1 MVRYKII
8 RIFIPLELI
17 FLSSKMMMLLN
28 ISQSITNYNFYALK
42 KSQHALILNVSFRME
57 RKELESSD
65 EVFNPSIHCALCA
78 ILDNKSD
85 LTKTGQYHLLTVVLI
100 YDVVLGD
107 C

>member
-1 MVRYKII
+1 
-8 RIFIPLELI
+8 
-17 FLSSKMMMLLN
+17 
-28 ISQSITNYNFYALK
+28 
-42 KSQHALILNVSFRME
+42 ME

-65 EVFNPSIHCALCA
+65 EVFNPSIHCTLCA
-78 ILDNKSD
+78 ILDNKED